1 MEIGIIGLPN
11 VGKSSF
17 FNLIT
22 KSNAEV
28 GNFPFTTINPN
39 TAIVNVPDER
49 LEILKK
55 IFSPEKVTY
64 PTLKFI
70 DIAGLVKDAHKGAG
84 LGNKFLSEIRTT
96 DALVQVV
103 RCFENP
109 DVANVLDKVSP
120 EDEIEIIKTELL
132 LADIEILV
140 RAREKISGKAKAGDA
155 ESKKKVELLDNLI
168 NALNSQQSID
178 EKFKDSLH
186 EYPLITIKPII
197 YCLNTDDTGNY
208 ALVEKIKSKYGKKIN
223 NDAENIFSIPIKTEL
238 ELLELPEE
246 ERDKFRKELN
256 LGLPPISKLL
266 KSLSVSLNLITFYT
280 VVGYKE
286 IRGWFLQK
294 GSTALDA
301 AGKIHTDMARGFI
314 HAEVYSY
321 DELIEYG
328 SEQRIRECGV
338 LRLVGKEYEMC
349 DGDILRIVFKS

>member
-1 MEIGIIGLPN
+1 MEVGIIGLPN

-39 TAIVNVPDER
+39 SATVNVPDER
-49 LEILKK
+49 LETLKK
-55 IFSPEKVTY
+55 MFSPEKVTY

-84 LGNKFLSEIRTT
+84 LGNKFLSEIRAT

-103 RCFENP
+103 RCFENS
-109 DVANVLDKVSP
+109 DVASVLGRIAP
-120 EDEIEIIKTELL
+120 EEEIEIVRAELL
-132 LADIEILV
+132 LADIEILS

-155 ESKKKVELLDNLI
+155 ESKKKVELLSNLI
-168 NALNSQQSID
+168 DELNSLQTID
-178 EKFKDSLH
+178 EKVKSSLE
-186 EYPLITIKPII
+186 EYPLITTKPII
-197 YCLNTDDTGNY
+197 YCLNTDDTGNLV
-208 ALVEKIKSKYGKKIN
+208 LVEKIKNKYGKRIN
-223 NDAENIFSIPIKTEL
+223 NEVENIFSIPIKTEL

-256 LGLPPISKLL
+256 LDLPPISKLL
-266 KSLSVSLNLITFYT
+266 RSLSTSLNLVTFYT

-286 IRGWFLQK
+286 IRGWFLRK
-294 GSTALDA
+294 GATALDA
-301 AGKIHTDMARGFI
+301 ARKIHTDMAKGFI

-321 DELIEYG
+321 NELVKHG
-328 SEQRIRECGV
+328 SEQKIRDYGILRIVGREYRV
-338 LRLVGKEYEMC
+338 C
-349 DGDILRIVFKS
+349 DGDILRIVFK